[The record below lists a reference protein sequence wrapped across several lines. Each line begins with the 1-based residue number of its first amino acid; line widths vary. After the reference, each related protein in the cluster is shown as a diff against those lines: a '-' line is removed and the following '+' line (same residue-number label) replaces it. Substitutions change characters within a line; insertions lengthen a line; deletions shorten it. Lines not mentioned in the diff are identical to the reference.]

1 MIVKDRKDIEA
12 SNQFEA
18 AGIRQENSIA
28 FYLRRAFKMHEEV
41 FVFHDLN
48 ITYGGEFAQIDHLI
62 LYRYGFIIIES
73 KSISGEVKVNAEG
86 EWSRSYQGKWK
97 GISSPLKQVELQ
109 ADLLKKL
116 LNENAKNILG
126 KILFN
131 TLQCRFGGRSWDFLC
146 AVSSNSIISRDQAP
160 KDIADKMVKSEFVTE
175 KIIEIMNLPKNIIEK
190 AKSIMDERVAF
201 SVDELANICK
211 FLLAV
216 DNETLKLKAAKNKNI
231 QSTKRVAE
239 PVKDTPLKPD
249 PYAVDKAD
257 DSSRAIRC
265 KKCGTTSNLEG
276 KSGKYGYY
284 VHCEQCGSNTSMK
297 NDCSFCGSG
306 NVRIRKSGAEFFAC
320 CQDCDVEV
328 LVHKNI

>member
-1 MIVKDRKDIEA
+1 MIVKDKKDIEA

-18 AGIRQENSIA
+18 AGNRQEKSIA

-116 LNENAKNILG
+116 LDANAKNILG

-131 TLQCRFGGRSWDFLC
+131 TLQCRFGGRRWDFLC
-146 AVSSNSIISRDQAP
+146 AISSSSIISRENAP
-160 KDIADKMVKSEFVTE
+160 KDIADKMVKSEFVSE
-175 KIIEIMNLPKNIIEK
+175 KVIEIMNLPKNIIEK
-190 AKSIMDERVAF
+190 AKSVMDERAAF
-201 SVDELANICK
+201 PAGELSNICK

-216 DNETLKLKAAKNKNI
+216 DKKTLELKAVKEQNN
-231 QSTKRVAE
+231 QSIREVAQVVDVPLQPE
-239 PVKDTPLKPD
+239 PVGSATSPT
-249 PYAVDKAD
+249 A
-257 DSSRAIRC
+257 SIRC
-265 KKCGTTSNLEG
+265 KQCVTKSQLEG
-276 KSGKYGYY
+276 KWGKYGYY
-284 VHCEQCGSNTSMK
+284 VHCEQCGTNTSMK
-297 NDCSFCGSG
+297 THCSSCESG
-306 NVRIRKSGAEFFAC
+306 NVRIRKSGAEFFARC
-320 CQDCDVEV
+320 EDCGVEV
-328 LVHKNI
+328 LVHRNV